1 MKHICIIGS
10 GFSGGI
16 LASEISEDPK
26 IKVTLLDCDNIKEKF
41 DDRFNLK
48 KNKSSYLSFN
58 STAYG
63 FGGTS
68 NLWHGVMTL
77 LDDCDYNLISS
88 KIKIDFKSEIKKV
101 LPELN
106 KYFGNL
112 SILLG
117 NKYKENQKYFKH
129 EPFLSKNHIIQ
140 KNQLE

>member
-1 MKHICIIGS
+1 
-10 GFSGGI
+10 
-16 LASEISEDPK
+16 
-26 IKVTLLDCDNIKEKF
+26 
-41 DDRFNLK
+41 
-48 KNKSSYLSFN
+48 
-58 STAYG
+58 
-63 FGGTS
+63 
-68 NLWHGVMTL
+68 MTL

-117 NKYKENQKYFKH
+117 SKYKENQKYFKH

-140 KNQLE
+140 KKPVRIRKIINDSCKKTLTSILSQMPWLFH